1 MSTLLESLTNQ
12 LGDNE
17 LGQLTGLLGADRER
31 TQAAIPAG
39 IATLLGGLAA
49 NASNSRGAE
58 SLYGALERDHDG
70 GLLDN
75 LAAFLGGGGEPQ
87 IGEKILGHILG
98 GRRAGVV
105 RSLSESTGLDSQAIG
120 RLLATLAPLVLA
132 QLGKTRRKQS
142 LDPSG
147 LAGILNQERTQ
158 LRRRPPNNLGPLA
171 ALLDQDGDGSV
182 VDDLTR
188 TGGGLLSKLFGR
200 R

>member
-1 MSTLLESLTNQ
+1 MPTLLESLTNQ

-17 LGQLTGLLGADRER
+17 LGQLTRLLGTDREHA
-31 TQAAIPAG
+31 QAAVPAG

-49 NASNSRGAE
+49 NASSGRGAD
-58 SLYGALERDHDG
+58 SLYGALENDHDG

-75 LAAFLGGGGEPQ
+75 LSEFLGGGGQPQ
-87 IGEKILGHILG
+87 IGEKILGHVLG
-98 GRRAGVV
+98 DRQTGVE
-105 RSLSESTGLDSQAIG
+105 RSLSESTGLDTQAIG

-132 QLGKTRRKQS
+132 QLGKARRQQG
-142 LDPSG
+142 LDSSG

-158 LRRRPPNNLGPLA
+158 LRRQPPDNLGPLA